1 MRWTLVRAALAVTS
15 MIAIAF
21 GVPTALA
28 IKQIAQDRAF
38 VEARA
43 QAVAQGRDPETVT
56 LADIDVHDDVTRAW
70 LALGSIAFLLITGS
84 VIAADRLGVR
94 TLRALD
100 AEREIAADLSH
111 RLRTPLT
118 ALRLDADALPSG
130 AVAGRIRQAVDAL
143 DAEIDAIILSARS
156 SAAVRATEKT
166 DLVDVL
172 GDRMAFWA
180 VLAEDHGRRWEV
192 RGAEQPVYLKVPRA
206 DVIAAVDALLGNVF
220 EHTPQGTP
228 FRVTISESS
237 MTVEDGG
244 HGIADAAAAL
254 RRGSSSEGSTG
265 LGLDIVSRVAR
276 AAGGHV
282 RIDRSDLGGARITV
296 VLIPRSA

>member
-1 MRWTLVRAALAVTS
+1 MRWTLIRGALGITS

-28 IKQIAQDRAF
+28 IKQIAQDRAALGDRGLDPAT
-38 VEARA
+38 VE
-43 QAVAQGRDPETVT
+43 G
-56 LADIDVHDDVTRAW
+56 DVRRAW
-70 LALGSIAFLLITGS
+70 LAMGGIAVLLVTGS

-94 TLRALD
+94 AMRALD
-100 AEREIAADLSH
+100 AEREAAADLSH

-118 ALRLDADALPSG
+118 ALRLDADALPPG
-130 AVAGRIRQAVDAL
+130 PVADRMRQAVDAL

-156 SAAVRATEKT
+156 SSAARASEKT

-172 GDRMAFWA
+172 ADRMAFWA
-180 VLAEDHGRRWEV
+180 VLAEDHGRPWEV
-192 RGAEQPVYLKVPRA
+192 RGADHPVYLRVPRA

-228 FRVTISESS
+228 FVVAVSPSGLV
-237 MTVEDGG
+237 VEDGG
-244 HGIADAAAAL
+244 RGIADVAAAM

-265 LGLDIVSRVAR
+265 LGLDIVAR
-276 AAGGHV
+276 IARSVGGQVH
-282 RIDRSDLGGARITV
+282 IDRSRLGGARISV
-296 VLIPRSA
+296 FLGSRRN